1 MASPEF
7 AADLDRKRLLC
18 STLHWVTEIR
28 YRNVILIALMLVLS
42 AAYMGRN
49 LKRGWVPH
57 DEGTLAQSAERV
69 TRGELPHRDF
79 DDVYTGGLALLDA
92 AAFRLLGTNLASLR
106 YVAFVIFLI
115 WVPVVYYIATRFM
128 SVPVA
133 CAVTLLT
140 IVWAYPNYAAAM
152 PSWYNLFFATFGMA
166 ALFRYIEV
174 VKTKWLLAAGFLGG
188 LSFLVKLS
196 GLFFI
201 SAAFL
206 FFIFRWQEIR
216 SELSKRDNWE
226 GLSRFLVSACSLGYV
241 AALLALL
248 LRGVSLVTI
257 GYLFI
262 PAAAVAA
269 YLISTEFGSNRLCG
283 SPVTLLREVSF
294 FLLGVLTPLLAFV
307 LIYGSLGGVSGLFR
321 GIFILPQQ
329 RFGHHAAM
337 TQSNL
342 KFVGGIVLD
351 TILIWTI
358 FFAPSALARKARIFS
373 AIGLAVAI
381 LAAMRFSAVDKAIW
395 SVLWN
400 LLPITILLGL
410 AMLFWGR
417 TKTGYRQKLF
427 LLLSVT
433 AGCSLIQFPF
443 FVPSYFCY
451 VAPLAVITCSAILA
465 MLECPP
471 RVFLGTACFLVL
483 CYVVFEVT
491 PGFLNAMGSYYAN
504 DIQTRE
510 LRLERAGG
518 LRVSPSSAE
527 TYENLG
533 MVILE
538 HARGEYIYATP
549 DCPEIYF
556 LYGFRNPTH
565 TLFDFFDEPRGRTEG
580 ILKLLHSKRVNLVVI
595 NREPAFSNPIS
606 ADLSSDLDQEFSQSQ
621 LVGRFVVRWKP

>member
-106 YVAFVIFLI
+106 YVAFAIFLI
-115 WVPVVYYIATRFM
+115 WVPVVFYIATRFM

-216 SELSKRDNWE
+216 
-226 GLSRFLVSACSLGYV
+226 
-241 AALLALL
+241 
-248 LRGVSLVTI
+248 
-257 GYLFI
+257 
-262 PAAAVAA
+262 
-269 YLISTEFGSNRLCG
+269 
-283 SPVTLLREVSF
+283 
-294 FLLGVLTPLLAFV
+294 
-307 LIYGSLGGVSGLFR
+307 
-321 GIFILPQQ
+321 
-329 RFGHHAAM
+329 
-337 TQSNL
+337 
-342 KFVGGIVLD
+342 
-351 TILIWTI
+351 
-358 FFAPSALARKARIFS
+358 
-373 AIGLAVAI
+373 
-381 LAAMRFSAVDKAIW
+381 
-395 SVLWN
+395 
-400 LLPITILLGL
+400 
-410 AMLFWGR
+410 
-417 TKTGYRQKLF
+417 
-427 LLLSVT
+427 
-433 AGCSLIQFPF
+433 
-443 FVPSYFCY
+443 
-451 VAPLAVITCSAILA
+451 
-465 MLECPP
+465 
-471 RVFLGTACFLVL
+471 
-483 CYVVFEVT
+483 
-491 PGFLNAMGSYYAN
+491 
-504 DIQTRE
+504 
-510 LRLERAGG
+510 
-518 LRVSPSSAE
+518 
-527 TYENLG
+527 
-533 MVILE
+533 
-538 HARGEYIYATP
+538 
-549 DCPEIYF
+549 
-556 LYGFRNPTH
+556 
-565 TLFDFFDEPRGRTEG
+565 
-580 ILKLLHSKRVNLVVI
+580 
-595 NREPAFSNPIS
+595 
-606 ADLSSDLDQEFSQSQ
+606 
-621 LVGRFVVRWKP
+621 